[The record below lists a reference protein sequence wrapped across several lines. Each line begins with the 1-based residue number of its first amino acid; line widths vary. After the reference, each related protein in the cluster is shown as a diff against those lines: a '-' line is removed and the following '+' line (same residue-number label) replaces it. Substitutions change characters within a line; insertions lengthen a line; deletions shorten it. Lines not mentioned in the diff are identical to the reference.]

1 MMYYLVAERPLQ
13 AALGMLI
20 MGSGLLIYAVF
31 HQRSDPDGA
40 TILPGRE

>member
-20 MGSGLLIYAVF
+20 MVSGLLIYALF
-31 HQRSDPDGA
+31 HQR
-40 TILPGRE
+40 PGRSGPTLSPDRE